1 MSEPTAVAAGRRT
14 AGSSDD
20 PSRRGGRHFLL
31 EVLGVS
37 TRLGLTSFGG
47 PIAHLGY
54 FREEY
59 VIRRRWI
66 DEAQYADLVALCQF
80 LPGPASSQVGMAIG
94 VIRAGVLGGVVA
106 WLGFTLPSALALV
119 AFAYGL
125 RAIGGAQA
133 GWLHGL
139 KVVAV
144 AVVAQ
149 AVWGM
154 ARNLATDRAR
164 VSLAVVAAI
173 IVLASRTATVQ
184 ALVIV
189 VAGLL
194 GWTLLPASVP
204 STTTA
209 MRVRLGKKVAIGSLA
224 LFFGLLIGL
233 PMARQMAPSPALS
246 IFDSFYRAGSLV
258 FGGGHVVLPLLQAE
272 VVPPG
277 WVTNEEFI
285 AGYGAAQAV
294 PGPLF
299 TFAAY
304 LGAVM
309 HQTPNGWIGAAWAL
323 TAVFLPSFL
332 LIVGGLPFWERL
344 RERAGCQAAL
354 QGINAAVVGLL
365 LAALYDPVWS
375 SAIRGHADFAL
386 ALAAFGLLMF
396 WRLAPWLVV
405 VITAAGAAVI
415 AAVA

>member
-1 MSEPTAVAAGRRT
+1 MRA
-14 AGSSDD
+14 
-20 PSRRGGRHFLL
+20 LL
-31 EVLGVS
+31 EVLGAS

-59 VIRRRWI
+59 VVRRRWI

-80 LPGPASSQVGMAIG
+80 LPGPASSQVGMALGIM
-94 VIRAGVLGGVVA
+94 RAGLLGGVMA
-106 WLGFTLPSALALV
+106 WLGFTLPSAVVLV

-125 RAIGGAQA
+125 QAIGFADS

-154 ARNLATDRAR
+154 ARNLAADRERGSVAI
-164 VSLAVVAAI
+164 VAALV
-173 IVLASRTATVQ
+173 VLASRTAITQV
-184 ALVIV
+184 LVIV
-189 VAGLL
+189 LAGVAGWILQ
-194 GWTLLPASVP
+194 
-204 STTTA
+204 TA
-209 MRVRLGKKVAIGSLA
+209 PGTSAAPRARSPVRRGVAIASLA
-224 LFFGLLIGL
+224 VFFGLLVGL
-233 PMARQMAPSPALS
+233 PIARQVAPGQAVAV
-246 IFDSFYRAGSLV
+246 FDSFYRAGSLV

-304 LGAVM
+304 LGTVM
-309 HQTPNGWIGAAWAL
+309 HQPPHGWIGATWAL
-323 TAVFLPSFL
+323 VAVFLPSFL
-332 LIVGGLPFWERL
+332 LIVGALPFWELL
-344 RERAGCQAAL
+344 RARASFQAAL
-354 QGINAAVVGLL
+354 RGISAAVVGLL
-365 LAALYDPVWS
+365 LAALYDPVWT
-375 SAIRGHADFAL
+375 SAIKGHGDFGL
-386 ALAAFGLLMF
+386 ALIAFGLLLF
-396 WRLAPWLVV
+396 WRLPPWLVV
-405 VITAAGAAVI
+405 FVTALGG
-415 AAVA
+415 AVAAAFA